1 MTKDAARNLE
11 TFSHPLPNIDDHE
24 LQYAEAVLVQGP
36 ASECIAQ
43 GTVVTS
49 SAGDLPLR

>member
-1 MTKDAARNLE
+1 MTKGAARDLE
-11 TFSHPLPNIDDHE
+11 TFSPPLPNIDDHE
-24 LQYAEAVLVQGP
+24 MQYAEFVLVHGP